1 MSNFNVENEKWLEIA
16 FEDRNKAYGAYQL
29 RKESDAT
36 TIKAMLITF
45 GALAFGIGLFSFTTP
60 EPKPI
65 IDDAPKLPPVVT
77 IVNLKPI
84 DKTEPKPIIKK
95 GTDNPKQNLTPDN
108 VAPKVVDQPEV
119 KPIEQPKKPDDSTPY
134 NPDGNPDGNPLPE
147 GNPNG
152 TDTNPTTPT
161 TGTGTEAPSTNNIY
175 KGVLGVEASFPG
187 GINKFRTFIAQNY
200 KIPNSFNKDVLFI
213 ELIFVI
219 EKDGSMTDIRMISK
233 GDKALEKEAIRVL
246 KAMNKK
252 WTPGK
257 VNGETVRSERR
268 LPIQISLI
276 ETED

>member
-1 MSNFNVENEKWLEIA
+1 MSNFNVQDEKWLEIA
-16 FEDRNKAYGAYQL
+16 FENRNKAYGAYQL

-45 GALAFGIGLFSFTTP
+45 GTLAFGIGLFSFTTP

-65 IDDAPKLPPVVT
+65 IPPEPIELPPVVR
-77 IVNLKPI
+77 IVELTPVVPESKPAI
-84 DKTEPKPIIKK
+84 QK
-95 GTDNPKQNLTPDN
+95 GTDKPKQNLTPDN
-108 VAPKVVDQPEV
+108 VPPKVVDRPDV
-119 KPIEQPKKPDDSTPY
+119 KPIEEPKNPDNSTPY
-134 NPDGNPDGNPLPE
+134 NPNGAVNGNPGPIGSPE
-147 GNPNG
+147 GVE
-152 TDTNPTTPT
+152 TKPTTPT
-161 TGTGTEAPSTNNIY
+161 TGTGSNPDSGPY

-200 KIPNSFNKDVLFI
+200 KVPNSFNKDVLFI
-213 ELIFVI
+213 ELVFVI
-219 EKDGSMTDIRMISK
+219 EKDGSMTDIRMVSK

-257 VNGETVRSERR
+257 VNGETVRSEKR

>member
-1 MSNFNVENEKWLEIA
+1 MSNFNVQDEKWLEIA
-16 FEDRNKAYGAYQL
+16 FENRNKAYGAYQL

-45 GALAFGIGLFSFTTP
+45 GTIAFGIGLFSFTTP

-65 IDDAPKLPPVVT
+65 IHDEPRLPPVVSYVEFEPV
-77 IVNLKPI
+77 II
-84 DKTEPKPIIKK
+84 EPKPIIKK
-95 GTDNPKQNLTPDN
+95 GTNDPKQNLTPEN
-108 VAPKVVDQPEV
+108 VAPIVVD
-119 KPIEQPKKPDDSTPY
+119 KPNVEPVEEPKKPDTSTPY
-134 NPDGNPDGNPLPE
+134 NPNGTVNGNPGPVGDPK
-147 GNPNG
+147 G
-152 TDTNPTTPT
+152 TDTQPTTPAP
-161 TGTGTEAPSTNNIY
+161 GTGTKPYDGPY
-175 KGVLGVEASFPG
+175 KGVLGAEASFPG
-187 GINKFRTFIAQNY
+187 GINKFRDFIAQNY
-200 KIPNSFNKDVLFI
+200 KIPNSFDKDVLFI

-257 VNGETVRSERR
+257 VNGEVVRSEKR
-268 LPIQISLI
+268 LPIQISLV

>member
-1 MSNFNVENEKWLEIA
+1 MSNFNVQNDKWLEIA

-45 GALAFGIGLFSFTTP
+45 GTLAIGIGLFSFTTP
-60 EPKPI
+60 EPKLIISPKPI
-65 IDDAPKLPPVVT
+65 ELPPVVR

-84 DKTEPKPIIKK
+84 EKTEPKPIIKK
-95 GTDNPKQNLTPDN
+95 GTDKPKLNLTPDK
-108 VAPKVVDQPEV
+108 VPPIVVDRPEV
-119 KPIEQPKKPDDSTPY
+119 KPIEEPKNPDTSTPY
-134 NPDGNPDGNPLPE
+134 NPNGTENGNPEPVGNPE
-147 GNPNG
+147 GIETPI
-152 TDTNPTTPT
+152 TTPST
-161 TGTGTEAPSTNNIY
+161 EVGTPSNLIY
-175 KGVLGVEASFPG
+175 KGTFGVEASFPG
-187 GINKFRTFIAQNY
+187 GINKFRTFIAENY

-219 EKDGSMTDIRMISK
+219 EKDGSMTDIRMVSK

-257 VNGETVRSERR
+257 VNGEIVRSEKR
-268 LPIQISLI
+268 LPIQITI
-276 ETED
+276 TETEE

>member
-1 MSNFNVENEKWLEIA
+1 MSNFNVQNDKWLEIA

-65 IDDAPKLPPVVT
+65 IHDTPIELPPVVRIIELT
-77 IVNLKPI
+77 PTSKP
-84 DKTEPKPIIKK
+84 EAVIKK
-95 GTDNPKQNLTPDN
+95 GTDKPKLNLTPDE
-108 VAPKVVDQPEV
+108 VPPIVVDKPEV
-119 KPIEQPKKPDDSTPY
+119 EPVVEPKKPDTSTPY
-134 NPDGNPDGNPLPE
+134 NPNGTENGNPGPVGNPAGIETPLPA
-147 GNPNG
+147 NP
-152 TDTNPTTPT
+152 
-161 TGTGTEAPSTNNIY
+161 TGTGTAPDNSPY

-187 GINKFRTFIAQNY
+187 GINKFRTFIAENY
-200 KIPNSFNKDVLFI
+200 KIPNSFNKEVLYI

-219 EKDGSMTDIRMISK
+219 EKDGSMTDIRMVSK

-257 VNGETVRSERR
+257 VNGETVRSEKR
-268 LPIQISLI
+268 LPIQITI
-276 ETED
+276 TETEE